1 MSDIVGVAVVGA
13 GYWGPNLIRN
23 MSEAPGAELRAI
35 CDQDEKRLKDVGRRY
50 PGVAQYAGFDAL
62 LADPS
67 VSALVLATPASAHAP
82 MGIRAMEAGKDVLIE
97 KPLAVSSAECRAL
110 IACAERT
117 GRVLM
122 TGHTF
127 IYNAAVKAIRQIV
140 ESGELGE
147 VLYVYASRVNLGRIR
162 QDVNALWNAAPHDIS
177 ILNFV
182 LGTQPVRVRALGRS
196 YLQPGIEDVVFAV
209 FEYPGG
215 LLAHVHSSWLDPSKV
230 RKTTFVGTNKM
241 VVYDDVESEGK
252 IKIYDKGVRR
262 QTPEQEYGEFQLRL
276 HDGDIR
282 IPKIRFTEPLA
293 EECRHFVECCRTRRR
308 PDTDGAGGLAV
319 VAALEAAQE
328 SLRRGGDSVEIEPVG
343 AAAGAAVRS
352 APEPGKA

>member
-1 MSDIVGVAVVGA
+1 MSSNIGVAVVGA

-23 MSEAPGAELRAI
+23 MAEAPGSELRVI

-50 PGVAQYAGFDAL
+50 PGVRLVTNFDEVL
-62 LADPS
+62 RDPEIQA
-67 VSALVLATPASAHAP
+67 VVLATPASSHASL
-82 MGIRAMEAGKDVLIE
+82 GVRAMEAGKDILVE
-97 KPLAVSSAECRAL
+97 KPLAVSSQECQTL
-110 IACAERT
+110 KTCAERH
-117 GRVLM
+117 GRILM
-122 TGHTF
+122 VGHTF
-127 IYNAAVKAIRQIV
+127 IYNSAVKAIKEIV
-140 ESGELGE
+140 DSGEIGE
-147 VLYVYASRVNLGRIR
+147 VLYVYSSRVNLGRIR
-162 QDVNALWNAAPHDIS
+162 QDVNALWNVAPHDIS

-182 LGTQPVRVRALGRS
+182 LGLEPLRVQALGRS
-196 YLQPGIEDVVFAV
+196 YVQPGIEDVVFAV

-230 RKTTFVGTNKM
+230 RKTTFVGSKKM

-276 HDGDIR
+276 HDGDIH

-293 EECRHFVECCRTRRR
+293 EECKHFVDCCRTRNR
-308 PDTDGAGGLAV
+308 PLTDARAGMMV

-328 SLRRGGDSVEIEPVG
+328 SLRRGGESIDIVPSG
-343 AAAGAAVRS
+343 GDLAG
-352 APEPGKA
+352 

>member
-1 MSDIVGVAVVGA
+1 MPEIVRVAVVGA

-23 MSEAPGAELRAI
+23 VAEAPGAELRAI
-35 CDQDEKRLKDVGRRY
+35 CEQDEKRLKDVGRRW
-50 PGVAQYAGFDAL
+50 PGVALVPRYDDLLRDASID
-62 LADPS
+62 AI
-67 VSALVLATPASAHAP
+67 VLATPASAHAS
-82 MGIRAMEAGKDVLIE
+82 MGIAAMEAGKDVLVE
-97 KPLAVSSAECRAL
+97 KPLAVSTGECRTM

-122 TGHTF
+122 VGHTF
-127 IYNAAVKAIRQIV
+127 IYNSAVQAIKRIV
-140 ESGELGE
+140 DSGEIGE
-147 VLYVYASRVNLGRIR
+147 VLYVYSSRVNLGRIR
-162 QDVNALWNAAPHDIS
+162 QDVNALWNAAPHDVS
-177 ILNFV
+177 ILNYV
-182 LGTQPVRVRALGRS
+182 LGAAPLRVQAMGRS

-215 LLAHVHSSWLDPSKV
+215 CLAHVHSSWLDPSKV
-230 RKTTFVGTNKM
+230 RKTTFVGSKKM

-276 HDGDIR
+276 HDGDIY

-293 EECRHFVECCRTRRR
+293 EECKHFVERCRTRER
-308 PDTDGAGGLAV
+308 PQTDGRDGLAV

-328 SLRRGGDSVEIEPVG
+328 SLRRGGESVDVKLG
-343 AAAGAAVRS
+343 NG
-352 APEPGKA
+352 